1 MSEIPPCTI
10 SDISTHGAYYYKQQH
25 QPKWMSSTISRSE
38 VFNLPQMF
46 NHRSTHDFLSSQR
59 LQFYIGVA

>member
-1 MSEIPPCTI
+1 
-10 SDISTHGAYYYKQQH
+10 
-25 QPKWMSSTISRSE
+25 MSSTISRSE